1 MKKNITISIDL
12 EIIHEIKLRNLKG
25 QLSSIVN
32 DLLKTY
38 LQINKQE
45 IDLEEQELEK
55 AELDKKAELMI
66 IEEKKAILKN
76 KREESEK
83 ELKRKI
89 ESGEVIDLDNE
100 D

>member
-25 QLSSIVN
+25 QISNIIN

-45 IDLEEQELEK
+45 IDLEEQELERI
-55 AELDKKAELMI
+55 ELDKKAELMI
-66 IEEKKAILKN
+66 IEEKRAVLRN
-76 KREESEK
+76 KREDAEK
-83 ELKRKI
+83 ELRRQI
-89 ESGEVIDLDNE
+89 ESGEVINLDDE

>member
-25 QLSSIVN
+25 QISNIIN

-45 IDLEEQELEK
+45 IDLEEQELER

-66 IEEKKAILKN
+66 IEEKRAILKN
-76 KREESEK
+76 KREDAEK
-83 ELKRKI
+83 ELRRQI
-89 ESGEVIDLDNE
+89 ESGEVINLDDE